1 MLTATEP
8 RTGTIRVAIVED
20 DPSVRNGLS
29 SIVDDAPGFSCVAS
43 VGSGEDALEQIPPL
57 APDVVL
63 MDIKLPGISGIACI
77 AGLAALLPSAEILM
91 LTVFEDTDK
100 IVQSLRAGATGYLLK
115 HTPREKLIEAIKDAY
130 HEKSPMSPEIA
141 RRIVEVFQ
149 KPSPLAKLSPRER
162 EIITAM
168 ARGLTYKEIAAEL
181 GISTETIRTHIH
193 NMYRKLRVRS
203 AAEAVMKVFGSS
215 TL

>member
-1 MLTATEP
+1 M
-8 RTGTIRVAIVED
+8 AIVED
-20 DPSVRNGLS
+20 DQAVRNGLS
-29 SIVDDAPGFSCVAS
+29 SIIDAAPGLSCVAS
-43 VGSGEDALEQIPPL
+43 VESGEDALEQIPPL
-57 APDVVL
+57 SPDVVL

-100 IVQSLRAGATGYLLK
+100 IVQSLRAGASGYLLK
-115 HTPREKLIEAIKDAY
+115 HTPREKLIEAVEDAY

-162 EIITAM
+162 EIITVM
-168 ARGLTYKEIAAEL
+168 AQGLTYKEIASQF

-203 AAEAVMKVFGSS
+203 AAEAVMKVFGSPNP
-215 TL
+215 